1 MSRLLENKTAII
13 TGATRGI
20 GRGIALTFANHGCR
34 VAFTYSSSVDA
45 ALTLENELKDLGVMA
60 KSYQSNAADFD
71 QAQALVDQILVDFEN
86 VDILVNN
93 AGITKDNL
101 LMRMGEADFDQVIE
115 VNLKSVFNMTKA
127 IQRPFLKQKHGSLIH
142 MSSVVGI
149 KGNAGQSNY
158 AASKAG
164 IIGFSKAIALE
175 LGSRNIRSNVIA
187 PGFIETEMTEKLS
200 EEVVQK
206 WRDGIPLKRGGAP
219 EDVANACVF
228 LASDLSNYI
237 TGQVLQVDGGM
248 LT

>member
-71 QAQALVDQILVDFEN
+71 QAQALVDKILVDFEN

-228 LASDLSNYI
+228 LASDLSIYI

>member
-1 MSRLLENKTAII
+1 MSKLLENKTAII

-20 GRGIALTFANHGCR
+20 GRGIAVEFAKQGAN

-45 ALTLENELKDLGVMA
+45 ANALETELNALGIKA
-60 KSYQSNAADFD
+60 KGYQSNAAEFD
-71 QAQALVDQILVDFEN
+71 TAQELAKEILKEYGSIDV
-86 VDILVNN
+86 LVNN

-101 LMRMGEADFDQVIE
+101 LMRISEDDFDKVIQ

-127 IQRPFLKQKHGSLIH
+127 VIRPMMKQRAGSIIN
-142 MSSVVGI
+142 MSSVVGL

-164 IIGFSKAIALE
+164 ILGFSKSVALE

-187 PGFIETEMTEKLS
+187 PGFIETEMTGKLD
-200 EEVVQK
+200 EATVQS
-206 WRDGIPLKRGGAP
+206 WRDAIPLKRGGSP
-219 EDVANACVF
+219 EDIANACVF
-228 LASDLSNYI
+228 LASDMSSYI
-237 TGQVLQVDGGM
+237 TGQTLSVDGGM

>member
-1 MSRLLENKTAII
+1 MSKLLENKTAII

-20 GRGIALTFANHGCR
+20 GKGIAQVFASNGCN
-34 VAFTYSSSVDA
+34 VAFTYSSSVEA
-45 ALTLENELKDLGVMA
+45 AQSLEKELIEMGVKA
-60 KSYQSNAADFD
+60 KSYQSNAADYD
-71 QAQALVDQILVDFEN
+71 HAQALVDQVLEEFKI

-101 LMRMGEADFDQVIE
+101 LMRLGEADFDQVIQ

-127 IQRPFLKQKHGSLIH
+127 IQRTFLKQRSGSMIH

-164 IIGFSKAIALE
+164 IIGFSKAVALE
-175 LGSRNIRSNVIA
+175 LGSRNIRSNVVA

-200 EEVVQK
+200 EDMVQK
-206 WRDGIPLKRGGAP
+206 WREGIPLKRGGSPA
-219 EDVANACVF
+219 DVANACLF